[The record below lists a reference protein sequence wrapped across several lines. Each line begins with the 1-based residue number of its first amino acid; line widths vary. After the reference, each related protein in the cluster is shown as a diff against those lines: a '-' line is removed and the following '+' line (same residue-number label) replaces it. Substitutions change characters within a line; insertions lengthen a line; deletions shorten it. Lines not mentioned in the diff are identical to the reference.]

1 MMKKRIVAMMLALSV
16 FASTFGMLG
25 ATAAD
30 AEPLDDAAGTPFTV
44 TVVPLTDGEVSP
56 PPLRTV

>member
-44 TVVPLTDGEVSP
+44 TVFPLTDGEVSP
-56 PPLRTV
+56 PLRTV